1 MEAAT
6 NKKKETL
13 TGYAFIAPALITFL
27 VLVAFPFF
35 FSIFL
40 SFTKWNFLSGIKGIQ
55 WVGLEN
61 FRKLGHDR
69 LFKQAVWN
77 TFIYAIATVPTSIII
92 SLALAYA
99 LNGRVYMK
107 KFLRLCFFIP
117 YISNVVAL
125 AAIFK
130 FLFREEGVINDFLMK
145 IHLISEPLKWLT
157 SPKLCKWPIILILI
171 WSAIGYELIIY
182 MAAIQNVPTELY
194 EAAEIDGATST
205 QRFWKITVPLISP
218 TTFYLVVVRLIGA
231 FKVFSAINIM
241 TTGTSAKYNTSMV
254 IQIYGDAF
262 SDYKFGYASAEAV
275 VLFAIILVITLINF
289 VGQKKWVHY

>member
-125 AAIFK
+125 AAVFK

-205 QRFWKITVPLISP
+205 QKFWKITVPLISP

>member
-1 MEAAT
+1 M

-77 TFIYAIATVPTSIII
+77 TFVYAIATVPTSIII

-125 AAIFK
+125 AAVFK